1 MCILQPVHALT
12 IAEISY
18 KFYRVKNWL
27 YKWLRQKLGVIAVFQ
42 GIAVRL
48 LLHETMCL
56 LKNIQMMF
64 DVSENMSR
72 LKFTCLKYLKLL
84 KFAEECLGCLRS
96 LKTEKKFMKY

>member
-27 YKWLRQKLGVIAVFQ
+27 YKWLRQKLDVIAVFQ

-72 LKFTCLKYLKLL
+72 LKFTCLKHLKLL